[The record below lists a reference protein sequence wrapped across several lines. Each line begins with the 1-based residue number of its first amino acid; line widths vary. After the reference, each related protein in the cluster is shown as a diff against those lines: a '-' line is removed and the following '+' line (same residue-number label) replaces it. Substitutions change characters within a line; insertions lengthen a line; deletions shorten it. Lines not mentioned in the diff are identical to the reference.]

1 MAYIFAK
8 IQQLKVKLPNVTI
21 CNRISLF
28 ELKITQYLSSSVTQW
43 LSNSVAQQLN
53 SNFPQTRNPQNDH
66 HRQTCPCL
74 PHPIRLQNHCRI
86 HTLRRLRIVFP

>member
-28 ELKITQYLSSSVTQW
+28 ELKITQ
-43 LSNSVAQQLN
+43 
-53 SNFPQTRNPQNDH
+53 
-66 HRQTCPCL
+66 
-74 PHPIRLQNHCRI
+74 
-86 HTLRRLRIVFP
+86 